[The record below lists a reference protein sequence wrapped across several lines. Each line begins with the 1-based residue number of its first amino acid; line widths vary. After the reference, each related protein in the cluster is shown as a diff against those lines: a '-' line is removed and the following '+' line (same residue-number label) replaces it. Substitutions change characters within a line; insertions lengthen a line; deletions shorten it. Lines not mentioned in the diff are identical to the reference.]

1 MPTTNNSPISTFQL
15 FAVKIRYTE
24 AQHINGSTN
33 ATNPANK
40 RIGGL
45 GRNQRYLGDPRNWN
59 QGPTRCLL
67 R

>member
-1 MPTTNNSPISTFQL
+1 MPITNNSAISTFQL

-45 GRNQRYLGDPRNWN
+45 GRSQRYLGDPRNWN
-59 QGPTRCLL
+59 QKLIKCLY